1 MDMARR
7 TLSLDELRTRSIE
20 EIVNSVA
27 ELRDGINVVLPN
39 GDEVVIQPKP
49 RMQPLPVLDG
59 SIPSGWKEAIY
70 RESR

>member
-1 MDMARR
+1 MVMR

-20 EIVNSVA
+20 DIVNSVA
-27 ELRDGINVVLPN
+27 AQHRGINVVLPN

-49 RMQPLPVLDG
+49 RLQPLPVLG
-59 SIPSGWKEAIY
+59 GHIPSGWKDAIY